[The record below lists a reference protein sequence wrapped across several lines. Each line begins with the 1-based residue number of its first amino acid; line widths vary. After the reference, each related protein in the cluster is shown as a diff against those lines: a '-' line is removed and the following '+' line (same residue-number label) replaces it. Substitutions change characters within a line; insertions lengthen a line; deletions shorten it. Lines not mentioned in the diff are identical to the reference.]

1 MFFNGI
7 KTVAGISFVIFLDK
21 RLEEAMGYI
30 SVSDAVEK
38 TGKGQTTIYRLCR
51 KHEHTRHVLR
61 EDKKFLIDE
70 EFLCKHYSEQE
81 PEHINNHEQ
90 EQAKPTEQGLMEA
103 LLEHLEDEKKYYRRL
118 VERKDEQLER
128 KDKIIAN
135 LQERQRELHH
145 LLHQQ
150 TQLLDTSR
158 QSPQD
163 QEPAAAPA
171 DQPANPDRK
180 QESKVSE
187 NPGKNDA
194 LNKQIRIVYAV
205 LSFVMLLLIL
215 AIVYVD
221 EIRAF
226 VET

>member
-1 MFFNGI
+1 
-7 KTVAGISFVIFLDK
+7 
-21 RLEEAMGYI
+21 MGYI
-30 SVSDAVEK
+30 SVSDAVER

-70 EFLCKHYSEQE
+70 EFLCKHYSEQGTE
-81 PEHINNHEQ
+81 QAENNEQ
-90 EQAKPTEQGLMEA
+90 EQAKPAEQGLMEA
-103 LLEHLEDEKKYYRRL
+103 LVEHLEDEKKYYRRL

-158 QSPQD
+158 QSSQD
-163 QEPAAAPA
+163 QEQEAAPA
-171 DQPANPDRK
+171 AQATNPERK
-180 QESKVSE
+180 QASTASG

-226 VET
+226 AES